1 MLSIFIVEY
10 SNITL
15 EHKEE
20 ESGRRREKNTVIND
34 LVYQFVEIHQKC
46 KLLIFNFDV
55 NDLRRISVDMVATA
69 TKKKTLWI
77 SSFCLRWTGDD
88 RPGNTKS
95 PQRTP
100 IGQRKH
106 KNNIESSQMVVGIG
120 KLRQIEMVP
129 DCLYISDSAFHVNC
143 VAHNALQM
151 PAVIHYLRAVH
162 FHY

>member
-1 MLSIFIVEY
+1 MIYAESVSIWW
-10 SNITL
+10 
-15 EHKEE
+15 
-20 ESGRRREKNTVIND
+20 R
-34 LVYQFVEIHQKC
+34 QQQ
-46 KLLIFNFDV
+46 
-55 NDLRRISVDMVATA
+55 
-69 TKKKTLWI
+69 KKKRYEYPVFVCGEPAMTVRVI
-77 SSFCLRWTGDD
+77 QSHHSQ
-88 RPGNTKS
+88 
-95 PQRTP
+95 QRTP